1 MNYLAHA
8 YLSFNHPEVLLGN
21 MICDYVKGKSQYDY
35 APLVQSGIRLH
46 REIDQFTDQHPV
58 TKEMMQIFH
67 PHYRLYSGAFV
78 DIVYDYFLANDKN
91 EFDVDNVLF
100 NFTQKTY
107 AQLQSN
113 THLFPPKFALMFP
126 YMISQNWLYHYQ
138 SDSGI
143 QKSFNGLVRR
153 AAYLEE
159 SQVAF
164 KLFSENK
171 VFLKER
177 YNLFFADVKK
187 FAAHT
192 MKELLKD

>member
-46 REIDQFTDQHPV
+46 REIDLFTDQHPV
-58 TKEMMQIFH
+58 TKEMMQLFH

-91 EFDVDNVLF
+91 EFNVDAVLF
-100 NFTQKTY
+100 NFTQQTY

-113 THLFPPKFALMFP
+113 TQLFPPKFAAMFP

-143 QKSFNGLVRR
+143 QQSFNGLVRR

-171 VFLKER
+171 VFLEER
-177 YNLFFADVKK
+177 YNIFFADVKK
-187 FAAHT
+187 YAALSFR
-192 MKELLKD
+192 ELLKV